1 MHFTSKI
8 PAAMTGIA
16 MAAATAGTVAYVMNH
31 TTPAQRRRAI
41 HRTASRMSAAL
52 DHMADDRVPHHDG
65 ITSHPSQRSR
75 PFYWVAPLVIHIN
88 RA

>member
-52 DHMADDRVPHHDG
+52 DHMAVTVCRTMMG
-65 ITSHPSQRSR
+65 
-75 PFYWVAPLVIHIN
+75 
-88 RA
+88 

>member
-16 MAAATAGTVAYVMNH
+16 MAAAAGTVAYVMNH

-52 DHMADDRVPHHDG
+52 NHMADTVCRTMMG
-65 ITSHPSQRSR
+65 
-75 PFYWVAPLVIHIN
+75 
-88 RA
+88 

>member
-16 MAAATAGTVAYVMNH
+16 MAAVAYVMNH

-52 DHMADDRVPHHDG
+52 DHMADTVCRTMMG
-65 ITSHPSQRSR
+65 
-75 PFYWVAPLVIHIN
+75 
-88 RA
+88 

>member
-8 PAAMTGIA
+8 PACHDRPSA

-52 DHMADDRVPHHDG
+52 DHMADTVCRTMMG
-65 ITSHPSQRSR
+65 
-75 PFYWVAPLVIHIN
+75 
-88 RA
+88 

>member
-1 MHFTSKI
+1 
-8 PAAMTGIA
+8 MTDIA

-52 DHMADDRVPHHDG
+52 DHMADTVCRTMMG
-65 ITSHPSQRSR
+65 
-75 PFYWVAPLVIHIN
+75 
-88 RA
+88 

>member
-31 TTPAQRRRAI
+31 TTPA
-41 HRTASRMSAAL
+41 L
-52 DHMADDRVPHHDG
+52 DHMADTVCRTMMG
-65 ITSHPSQRSR
+65 
-75 PFYWVAPLVIHIN
+75 
-88 RA
+88 

>member
-41 HRTASRMSAAL
+41 HRTASRMNAAL
-52 DHMADDRVPHHDG
+52 DAHG
-65 ITSHPSQRSR
+65 
-75 PFYWVAPLVIHIN
+75 
-88 RA
+88 

>member
-31 TTPAQRRRAI
+31 TTPAQRRRAVR
-41 HRTASRMSAAL
+41 RTAARMGTAL
-52 DHMADDRVPHHDG
+52 DHVADSVCRTMLG
-65 ITSHPSQRSR
+65 
-75 PFYWVAPLVIHIN
+75 
-88 RA
+88 

>member
-16 MAAATAGTVAYVMNH
+16 MAAAVAYVMNH

-52 DHMADDRVPHHDG
+52 DHMADTVCRTMMG
-65 ITSHPSQRSR
+65 
-75 PFYWVAPLVIHIN
+75 
-88 RA
+88 

>member
-16 MAAATAGTVAYVMNH
+16 MAGAVAYVMNH

-52 DHMADDRVPHHDG
+52 DHMADTVCRTMMG
-65 ITSHPSQRSR
+65 
-75 PFYWVAPLVIHIN
+75 
-88 RA
+88 

>member
-31 TTPAQRRRAI
+31 TTPAQRWRAI
-41 HRTASRMSAAL
+41 HRTASRMNAAL
-52 DHMADDRVPHHDG
+52 DHMADTVCRTMMG
-65 ITSHPSQRSR
+65 
-75 PFYWVAPLVIHIN
+75 
-88 RA
+88 

>member
-8 PAAMTGIA
+8 PAA
-16 MAAATAGTVAYVMNH
+16 TADTVAYVMNH

-52 DHMADDRVPHHDG
+52 DHMADTVCRTMMG
-65 ITSHPSQRSR
+65 
-75 PFYWVAPLVIHIN
+75 
-88 RA
+88 

>member
-16 MAAATAGTVAYVMNH
+16 MAADTVAYVMNH

-52 DHMADDRVPHHDG
+52 DHMADTVCRTMMG
-65 ITSHPSQRSR
+65 
-75 PFYWVAPLVIHIN
+75 
-88 RA
+88 

>member
-31 TTPAQRRRAI
+31 TT
-41 HRTASRMSAAL
+41 
-52 DHMADDRVPHHDG
+52 DRKSV
-65 ITSHPSQRSR
+65 
-75 PFYWVAPLVIHIN
+75 V
-88 RA
+88 

>member
-31 TTPAQRRRAI
+31 TT
-41 HRTASRMSAAL
+41 RMSAAL
-52 DHMADDRVPHHDG
+52 DHMADTVCRTMMG
-65 ITSHPSQRSR
+65 
-75 PFYWVAPLVIHIN
+75 
-88 RA
+88 

>member
-16 MAAATAGTVAYVMNH
+16 MAATAGTVAYVMNH

-41 HRTASRMSAAL
+41 HRTASRVSAAL
-52 DHMADDRVPHHDG
+52 DHMADTVCRTMMG
-65 ITSHPSQRSR
+65 
-75 PFYWVAPLVIHIN
+75 
-88 RA
+88 

>member
-16 MAAATAGTVAYVMNH
+16 MAAAVAYVMNH

-52 DHMADDRVPHHDG
+52 NHMADTVCRTMMG
-65 ITSHPSQRSR
+65 
-75 PFYWVAPLVIHIN
+75 
-88 RA
+88 

>member
-16 MAAATAGTVAYVMNH
+16 MAATADTVAYVMNH

-52 DHMADDRVPHHDG
+52 DHMADTVCRTMMG
-65 ITSHPSQRSR
+65 
-75 PFYWVAPLVIHIN
+75 
-88 RA
+88 

>member
-31 TTPAQRRRAI
+31 TTPAQRRRAVR
-41 HRTASRMSAAL
+41 RTAARMGTAL
-52 DHMADDRVPHHDG
+52 DHVADSVCRTMMG
-65 ITSHPSQRSR
+65 
-75 PFYWVAPLVIHIN
+75 
-88 RA
+88 